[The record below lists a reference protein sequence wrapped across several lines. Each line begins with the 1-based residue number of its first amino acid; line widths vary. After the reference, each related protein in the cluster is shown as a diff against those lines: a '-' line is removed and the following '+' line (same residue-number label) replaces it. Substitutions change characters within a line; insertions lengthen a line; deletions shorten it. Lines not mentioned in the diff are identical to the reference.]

1 MHGVVGRKLKNW
13 PVWMRACMW
22 YLRGAFEVHSRHR
35 QRGDVHGDAA
45 VQIERPHDEEEA
57 PADD

>member
-1 MHGVVGRKLKNW
+1 MGCVDARV
-13 PVWMRACMW
+13 RACMW

-57 PADD
+57 PADN